1 MSVYKSI
8 DISTNLI
15 HIEQN
20 LNIISN
26 NLLNKQS
33 EFKQK
38 ENVSE
43 TLVNS
48 ILNTKDEDEQAGSAK
63 SQLLFNISHE
73 LRTPINAILGFSQLL
88 QLDSESPLT
97 ASQNESVK
105 EILKAGNHLLDLIT
119 EILDLAKIE
128 SGKLNISM
136 ASVPIKSI
144 MDETISMIKPFANEH
159 KIKIITPKIAI
170 TKEFVYAD
178 KIRLKQILINL
189 LSNAIKYN
197 KTKGEVIFYHERV
210 NDKYKFHVIDTGI
223 GLSDSDIAFIFKP
236 FHRINDINNM
246 IDGTGIGLS
255 IAKQLIELMNG
266 EIFVVSEKGIGSHFW
281 IELPYIET
289 NTQQES
295 KNFISLENETSL
307 IESKSY
313 KILYVEDNSANL
325 RLVEHIINQISR
337 DLKMLSAPSGESCI
351 DLAILN
357 KPDLI
362 LLDINL
368 PGMDGYE
375 VFKILKKHKI
385 TSTIPVIAISA
396 SAMAKDIEKA
406 FALGFSDYITKPINI
421 PVFIKKI
428 SNVLN
433 SK

>member
-26 NLLNKQS
+26 NLLNQQS

-48 ILNTKDEDEQAGSAK
+48 ILNTKDEDEQAGSAR

-97 ASQNESVK
+97 VSQNESVK

-159 KIKIITPKIAI
+159 KIKIITSKIAI

-236 FHRINDINNM
+236 FHRINDVNNM

-337 DLKMLSAPSGESCI
+337 DLKMLSAPSGELCI

>member
-8 DISTNLI
+8 NISTNLI

-26 NLLNKQS
+26 NLLYKQS

-43 TLVNS
+43 PLVNS
-48 ILNTKDEDEQAGSAK
+48 ILNTKDEDEEAGSAK

-97 ASQNESVK
+97 DSQNESVK

-197 KTKGEVIFYHERV
+197 KTNGEVIFYHERI

-236 FHRINDINNM
+236 FHRINDVNNM

-266 EIFVVSEKGIGSHFW
+266 EIFVVSEKGFGSHFW

-337 DLKMLSAPSGESCI
+337 DLKMLSAPSGELCI

-375 VFKILKKHKI
+375 VFKMLKKHKI

-406 FALGFSDYITKPINI
+406 FSLGFSDYITKPINI
-421 PVFIKKI
+421 PAFIKKI